1 MEWMLWI
8 VMWVLGSSVGSFINV
23 VVYRL
28 PRKWQQPEARIS
40 LWRPVSHCPKCKQAL
55 RWRDLLPVISWLLL
69 RGKCRD
75 CYSAISARYPVV
87 EFFSASVS
95 LILVFFFPVDGHF
108 AITLLLFWAL
118 LTLSLIDIDHYLLPD
133 VITLP
138 LLWFGLLLK
147 AVGWLPGSLNDAVFG
162 VVSGYSA
169 LWLISHLYQCVSG
182 KLALG
187 MGDAKLVAA
196 LGAWLGWAL
205 LPYVLILACVGAI
218 CALFFAKICW
228 QRDLSQPL
236 AFGPWIALAGIS
248 LFINTII

>member
-8 VMWVLGSSVGSFINV
+8 MMWVLGASVGSFINV

-28 PRKWQQPEARIS
+28 PRKWQHPEERIS
-40 LWRPVSHCPKCKQAL
+40 LWRPASHCPRCKQAL

-69 RGKCRD
+69 RGRCRD
-75 CYSAISARYPVV
+75 CFSAISLRYPLI
-87 EFFSASVS
+87 ELLSAFFTLSLVCFISVNGYF
-95 LILVFFFPVDGHF
+95 V
-108 AITLLLFWAL
+108 ITLLLFWVL
-118 LTLSLIDIDHYLLPD
+118 LTLSLIDFDHLLLPD
-133 VITLP
+133 MITLP
-138 LLWFGLLLK
+138 LLWIGLILK
-147 AVGWLPGSLNDAVFG
+147 AGEWIPGLLNDAVIG
-162 VVSGYSA
+162 AVIGYST

-187 MGDAKLVAA
+187 MGDAKLVAV
-196 LGAWLGWAL
+196 LGAWLGWSY
-205 LPYVLILACVGAI
+205 LPYVLLLACGGAI